1 MTLKALKIKRAL
13 LENKLDKTIDAL
25 NEKQAELNRLREY
38 TYNYYYNEMAKI
50 DEEIA
55 TLDGRDSGF
64 SHP

>member
-1 MTLKALKIKRAL
+1 MTLEDLKIKRSS
-13 LENKLDKTIDAL
+13 LENELYKTINAL

-38 TYNYYYNEMAKI
+38 TYKYYYGEMAKV

-55 TLDGRDSGF
+55 SLNGRDSGF

>member
-38 TYNYYYNEMAKI
+38 TYNYYYSEMAKI